1 MNCFS
6 PAVTLHRKL
15 KFPHKVILMG
25 FLLLV
30 PLLLLVFVFVGKIN
44 EEIAAA
50 DRERMGVEYSV
61 ELRKLLEQ
69 LPRYRGLVYLKLDE
83 DELAI
88 ESLKIDQQL
97 AAVQDAVRDIDTVN
111 WSIGKELQV
120 SDQWTRLKSKLKAVQ
135 SESSYILT
143 ENIFEQYSQ
152 LISDLVALMVLV
164 GDTSGLILD
173 PRIERYYLMDI
184 MVRLL
189 PGMINT
195 TQTIRG
201 LTSNKSSTNS
211 EYNALLTTLVAVLK
225 EQQTQFI
232 LAQTKV
238 QQENPHLRDRLDNKS
253 EKMLN
258 ELAKYNRILY
268 SEYSELTVLE
278 RFEKGTEAI
287 QSIFSLYD
295 FVADELDNNLEEFIV
310 ARYSS
315 TNWIFAGIFFC
326 LSISIYLAIGFYL
339 SIIGDI
345 RALLKAT
352 DKISDGD
359 VDHRINIRSGDELSQ
374 VAIGFNSMADALED
388 NQIQIAD
395 ATSELESMTK
405 LDPLTQLPN
414 RRYMEE
420 VLDVEWKRA
429 IRTTSDI
436 SALMMDIDHFKK
448 YNDNFGHQKGDECLK
463 KVALSLTESLNRVS
477 DFAARYGGEEFILI
491 LPNTPVEG
499 AVHVAKLILDNLNSL
514 NIPHPVDG
522 EMCGHVTLSIGIVSL
537 KPSQLDSCNML
548 VKRADQALYQ
558 AKANGRNQYVVYTD
572 DDNKLLPLGAT
583 EDLAKETDLK

>member
-1 MNCFS
+1 M
-6 PAVTLHRKL
+6 
-15 KFPHKVILMG
+15 LMG

-120 SDQWTRLKSKLKAVQ
+120 SDQWTRLKSKFKAVQ

-143 ENIFEQYSQ
+143 ENIFDQYSQ
-152 LISDLVALMVLV
+152 LISDLLALMVLV

-211 EYNALLTTLVAVLK
+211 EYDALLTTLVAVLK

-238 QQENPHLRDRLDNKS
+238 
-253 EKMLN
+253 
-258 ELAKYNRILY
+258 
-268 SEYSELTVLE
+268 
-278 RFEKGTEAI
+278 F
-287 QSIFSLYD
+287 
-295 FVADELDNNLEEFIV
+295 
-310 ARYSS
+310 
-315 TNWIFAGIFFC
+315 
-326 LSISIYLAIGFYL
+326 
-339 SIIGDI
+339 
-345 RALLKAT
+345 
-352 DKISDGD
+352 
-359 VDHRINIRSGDELSQ
+359 
-374 VAIGFNSMADALED
+374 
-388 NQIQIAD
+388 
-395 ATSELESMTK
+395 
-405 LDPLTQLPN
+405 QL
-414 RRYMEE
+414 
-420 VLDVEWKRA
+420 
-429 IRTTSDI
+429 
-436 SALMMDIDHFKK
+436 
-448 YNDNFGHQKGDECLK
+448 
-463 KVALSLTESLNRVS
+463 
-477 DFAARYGGEEFILI
+477 
-491 LPNTPVEG
+491 
-499 AVHVAKLILDNLNSL
+499 
-514 NIPHPVDG
+514 
-522 EMCGHVTLSIGIVSL
+522 
-537 KPSQLDSCNML
+537 
-548 VKRADQALYQ
+548 
-558 AKANGRNQYVVYTD
+558 
-572 DDNKLLPLGAT
+572 
-583 EDLAKETDLK
+583 